1 MPPKIFCG
9 YFSKRAK
16 FRGIKQTFQ
25 HVVLFLRYVCLWTKS
40 PAPDEGFR
48 HGAGPWEATRE
59 GKIRGPAG
67 PAPGGACCCGGKN
80 AADIAHKARALG
92 WVALPSRVAQQ
103 AAERLAFIRFRQAH
117 DLLHVVHDQGQ
128 AVAAGFADR
137 GQHPAINPSLKGQG
151 LGVVAAAQKPVQ
163 TRFGKAGSRPK
174 TGASPF

>member
-9 YFSKRAK
+9 YFPRGPSLEALKTNFSACCAVFALCLLMDKKPRAG
-16 FRGIKQTFQ
+16 R
-25 HVVLFLRYVCLWTKS
+25 
-40 PAPDEGFR
+40 GFR
-48 HGAGPWEATRE
+48 HAGPWEATRE
-59 GKIRGPAG
+59 GKIRGPAR
-67 PAPGGACCCGGKN
+67 PCPRGACCGGGKN